1 MKVLWTPEAEETF
14 EQIIDNLILYWTQ
27 KELNSFLE
35 QTENVLSFIEQNS
48 CLYKLTQKNKQV
60 RKGFINKLVTVFYRV
75 DSENKQI
82 EILSFWNN
90 RQDPDKNK
98 FD

>member
-35 QTENVLSFIEQNS
+35 QTENVLSFIEQNP
-48 CLYKLTQKNKQV
+48 CLYKSTQKNKQV